1 LLKVKFHTHLED
13 PSIRLEDAAKMLSLL
28 KTPQINFAQYID
40 KVTTSEVEQA
50 VKKALKSRPIILVQ
64 GGDINSLGSYDS
76 LSSQFA

>member
-1 LLKVKFHTHLED
+1 
-13 PSIRLEDAAKMLSLL
+13 MLSLL